1 MMLDA
6 PSYDVDATNE
16 DEEIVLTESNSSTM
30 MNYINSL
37 M

>member
-6 PSYDVDATNE
+6 PSYEVDTYE
-16 DEEIVLTESNSSTM
+16 DEEIVLTESNSENL
-30 MNYINSL
+30 MNYINGL